1 MFLILYTQSLQ
12 KSMQEHFAAYG
23 SVTDISFQIDET
35 DESKSLFAL
44 VTFASRSDAEKVGC
58 LYEVRY
64 LPNIHHGIL
73 NIFSLLDS

>member
-35 DESKSLFAL
+35 DESKSPFAL

-58 LYEVRY
+58 LCMRFDIHQLCIMAY
-64 LPNIHHGIL
+64 LIYIL
-73 NIFSLLDS
+73 TS